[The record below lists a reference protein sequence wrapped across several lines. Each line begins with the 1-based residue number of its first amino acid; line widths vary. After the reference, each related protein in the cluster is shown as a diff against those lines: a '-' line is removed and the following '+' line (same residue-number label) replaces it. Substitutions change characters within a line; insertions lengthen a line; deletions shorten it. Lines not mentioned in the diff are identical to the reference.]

1 MIHHQLDETESILIV
16 APQGPLAADD
26 FGALAAEVDHFIE
39 RKGGLEGLML
49 EAPAFP
55 GWEGFGGLTAHL
67 RFVRDH
73 HRLIRRVAVVSDS
86 PVLSQLPQ
94 LASHWFAAGVRR
106 FPQTQRARALAR
118 LREA

>member
-1 MIHHQLDETESILIV
+1 
-16 APQGPLAADD
+16 
-26 FGALAAEVDHFIE
+26 
-39 RKGGLEGLML
+39 ML

-73 HRLIRRVAVVSDS
+73 RRLVRRVAVVSDS
-86 PVLSQLPQ
+86 PVLTHLSQF
-94 LASHWFAAGVRR
+94 ASHFVAAEVRH
-106 FPQTQRARALAR
+106 FPQAERADALTW

>member
-1 MIHHQLDETESILIV
+1 MIPHQLDETDSILTV

-26 FGALAAEVDHFIE
+26 FKALAEVDPFIE
-39 RKGGLEGLML
+39 RTGGLQGLLL

-86 PVLSQLPQ
+86 PVLSHLPQ
-94 LASHWFAAGVRR
+94 LASHFVAAEVRH
-106 FPQTQRARALAR
+106 FPQAERAGALAW